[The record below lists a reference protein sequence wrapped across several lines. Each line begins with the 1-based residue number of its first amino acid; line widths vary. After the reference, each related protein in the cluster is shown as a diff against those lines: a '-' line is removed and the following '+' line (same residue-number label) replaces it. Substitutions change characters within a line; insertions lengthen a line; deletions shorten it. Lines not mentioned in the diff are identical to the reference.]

1 MIDAIVIPAAVSNHL
16 EQLFA
21 VVVTAGLV
29 LGNFLMFTP
38 WRNGQD
44 PREQR
49 MHTPL
54 PTASTEH
61 QNP

>member
-1 MIDAIVIPAAVSNHL
+1 
-16 EQLFA
+16 
-21 VVVTAGLV
+21 LV

-49 MHTPL
+49 MQIPL
-54 PTASTEH
+54 PAASTED